1 MRWGSRVRSKAFLT
15 IAACRDVVDV
25 VEAVKSTYIPLS
37 LISAARH
44 PLHQANSLL
53 FFVVFSLHVK
63 KCFLKFLSLTLS
75 IIYQSF
81 CFSDFFASIVLRNKK
96 IPSRKS
102 HFFSL
107 FISLFLFSFFFSL
120 LFLLM
125 SCQGDLMADDKTRH
139 QEKWVKVM
147 VRMATKIW
155 KGGLLLAWF
164 EHDWSS
170 ELMDQNL
177 PMKMRRF

>member
-1 MRWGSRVRSKAFLT
+1 MRSKAFLT

-44 PLHQANSLL
+44 PLHQAISLL
-53 FFVVFSLHVK
+53 FSVVFSLHVK

-96 IPSRKS
+96 FHRGKVTC
-102 HFFSL
+102 FSL

-120 LFLLM
+120 FLLFM
-125 SCQGDLMADDKTRH
+125 SCQGDLMAEDKTRH
-139 QEKWVKVM
+139 PEKWVKAM
-147 VRMATKIW
+147 VWMATKIW
-155 KGGLLLAWF
+155 KGRLLLAWF

-170 ELMDQNL
+170 ELMDQNS
-177 PMKMRRF
+177 PMKMRRFF